1 MPEWNEAQQEVLDSI
16 KDHQNILV
24 SAAAGSG
31 KTAVLVER
39 IIRTVLEGKADIDEI
54 LVVTF
59 TRAAASQMK
68 AKIIAALEK
77 AVSEKADS
85 NLTKQLMLAE
95 SADIMTIDSFC
106 HKIVKENFQVAGVD
120 PAFDIYDKEEIVLLT
135 EDVLDEVMDAHYR
148 DDEVFRDLSRFLMKK
163 NLNDDELRGYILN
176 ISRIADSFADPSR
189 WLDEAGNEYD
199 ALRESGTTKWI
210 EEYKK
215 YIKTLTQGYYEY
227 SRKLADKMLEELG
240 QVDTETAQKLY
251 DMYISDA
258 MIMRTISEQDSLL
271 KMSDASKTKWKN
283 FPRKQAVEALD
294 EERVKRLTN
303 ERDTLKQSVKTIY
316 SEEEL
321 QKEIE
326 TSAKYIKCLVTVV
339 SEFREA
345 LLKEKEKCGKYEF
358 SDISHAAYRVLY
370 DTEKNCPS
378 ETGRRM
384 ADIYKYIYIDEY
396 QDSNDLQENV
406 INAVARRDADG
417 YINNVFM
424 VGDIK
429 QSIYRFR
436 LARPDLFAEKADN
449 YVNGEGGRL
458 ISLNM
463 NYRSRK
469 EVLDATNF
477 VFREIMN
484 RQFGGIDYDE
494 NAELHTPDI
503 ASYQTNY
510 PEAGPSDNIS
520 GIPELI
526 LINKTREEGEGE
538 TELSSE
544 EQEATVIGRRILEL
558 VNGDEEKGIKPL
570 MVKNENYRS
579 DRPVSVHNP
588 LYRPLRYSDIVILQ
602 RKVSGT
608 TAMLKIYEQMGIP
621 VTLEDSS
628 GYFDAMEVVTMLS
641 VLRVIDN
648 IQQDI
653 PLASVLLSGIGGFSD
668 EELAMV
674 VSLSEEKYISLADK
688 LAAFEEGY
696 FGSNSDMGRVAE
708 KIKNILGKIADW
720 SRLKPYISIAQLLDR
735 IIGDTRYD
743 EYIAAMPD
751 GKKRVANLKMLRVRA
766 NHFESVRNNGLLD
779 FLNYIKKCQ
788 IHDIDF
794 GEASVSERVD
804 DSVTVMSIHKSKG
817 LEFPVVFVARLGQQF
832 RLREMSDNV
841 AADSDYYIAMNN
853 FYYVDDIMVKRSSLK
868 KEVIKLLSEKEIKTE
883 ESRLL
888 YVAMTRAKE
897 KLIMIGSYAKD
908 APAMPL
914 TSGSMLDYIRYAMTK
929 NNPLGIFDIKEISMY
944 EAEDNF
950 KKLYIKKSIEYK
962 DDMDKLLT
970 ILKEKSDK
978 VDSEN
983 PYSYVYPFEEMTRLG
998 AKMSVSEIKH
1008 IEMEKNLTLLDNS
1021 KNEIENEAANKTEN
1035 EMDSISDEERELLRE
1050 KAATRGTIIHSLFE
1064 KIDYRN
1070 ISSRDDLMTEYNRV
1084 LSGKE
1089 YSDSDR
1095 ELVNVKVLSDFYSK
1109 DEESVFARMKKAALA
1124 GKLMREQQFIVG
1136 LSNSEIPGRKG
1147 KDSDEDF
1154 TVVQGIIDAYFMEI
1168 NEAGNEDIVLVDY
1181 KTDNVK
1187 DGRELLDRY
1196 ASQMYLYSLTL
1207 EKLTGMKVKDV
1218 ILYSTKFGEVHY
1230 KEWRDYNSPANR
1242 MTAKERIINE

>member
-120 PAFDIYDKEEIVLLT
+120 PAFDIYLT

-215 YIKTLTQGYYEY
+215 YIKTLTQ
-227 SRKLADKMLEELG
+227 
-240 QVDTETAQKLY
+240 
-251 DMYISDA
+251 
-258 MIMRTISEQDSLL
+258 QDSLL

-449 YVNGEGGRL
+449 YVDGEGGRL

-526 LINKTREEGEGE
+526 LINKTREEGEAE

-544 EQEATVIGRRILEL
+544 EQEATVIGRRIL
-558 VNGDEEKGIKPL
+558 VG
-570 MVKNENYRS
+570 S
-579 DRPVSVHNP
+579 ATA
-588 LYRPLRYSDIVILQ
+588 
-602 RKVSGT
+602 GT
-608 TAMLKIYEQMGIP
+608 
-621 VTLEDSS
+621 EDVATIT
-628 GYFDAMEVVTMLS
+628 GLIFHV
-641 VLRVIDN
+641 
-648 IQQDI
+648 
-653 PLASVLLSGIGGFSD
+653 F
-668 EELAMV
+668 
-674 VSLSEEKYISLADK
+674 
-688 LAAFEEGY
+688 LAAY
-696 FGSNSDMGRVAE
+696 C
-708 KIKNILGKIADW
+708 
-720 SRLKPYISIAQLLDR
+720 
-735 IIGDTRYD
+735 
-743 EYIAAMPD
+743 AA
-751 GKKRVANLKMLRVRA
+751 
-766 NHFESVRNNGLLD
+766 
-779 FLNYIKKCQ
+779 
-788 IHDIDF
+788 DIDR
-794 GEASVSERVD
+794 GEATIVFVCCSL
-804 DSVTVMSIHKSKG
+804 ISKPSG
-817 LEFPVVFVARLGQQF
+817 FPLPVVF
-832 RLREMSDNV
+832 
-841 AADSDYYIAMNN
+841 I
-853 FYYVDDIMVKRSSLK
+853 
-868 KEVIKLLSEKEIKTE
+868 TC
-883 ESRLL
+883 
-888 YVAMTRAKE
+888 
-897 KLIMIGSYAKD
+897 
-908 APAMPL
+908 
-914 TSGSMLDYIRYAMTK
+914 
-929 NNPLGIFDIKEISMY
+929 
-944 EAEDNF
+944 
-950 KKLYIKKSIEYK
+950 
-962 DDMDKLLT
+962 
-970 ILKEKSDK
+970 
-978 VDSEN
+978 
-983 PYSYVYPFEEMTRLG
+983 
-998 AKMSVSEIKH
+998 
-1008 IEMEKNLTLLDNS
+1008 
-1021 KNEIENEAANKTEN
+1021 
-1035 EMDSISDEERELLRE
+1035 
-1050 KAATRGTIIHSLFE
+1050 
-1064 KIDYRN
+1064 
-1070 ISSRDDLMTEYNRV
+1070 
-1084 LSGKE
+1084 
-1089 YSDSDR
+1089 
-1095 ELVNVKVLSDFYSK
+1095 
-1109 DEESVFARMKKAALA
+1109 
-1124 GKLMREQQFIVG
+1124 
-1136 LSNSEIPGRKG
+1136 
-1147 KDSDEDF
+1147 
-1154 TVVQGIIDAYFMEI
+1154 
-1168 NEAGNEDIVLVDY
+1168 
-1181 KTDNVK
+1181 
-1187 DGRELLDRY
+1187 
-1196 ASQMYLYSLTL
+1196 
-1207 EKLTGMKVKDV
+1207 
-1218 ILYSTKFGEVHY
+1218 
-1230 KEWRDYNSPANR
+1230 
-1242 MTAKERIINE
+1242 